1 MRVLTLIMIKRL
13 MQKNTAELT
22 ERWRKQIKLSAL
34 SSLTERLKVQEK
46 KKMVLKLKAKR

>member
-1 MRVLTLIMIKRL
+1 

-34 SSLTERLKVQEK
+34 SSLERLSSRKQK
-46 KKMVLKLKAKR
+46 QGS